1 MGRAIDELERG
12 RNSSAASAWLD
23 AYESL
28 SRADRLEALGADD
41 LELLARSAYMVGND
55 DDYVAALERAH
66 ELHLAS
72 GRVPRVASARHYHR
86 FGARRK

>member
-12 RNSSAASAWLD
+12 RNSYAASAWLD

-55 DDYVAALERAH
+55 DDHVAALERAC
-66 ELHLAS
+66 ELTSRPAGSRVWLQLGITTAS
-72 GRVPRVASARHYHR
+72 GR
-86 FGARRK
+86 K